1 MALQGCIHIVR
12 FKCEMKFII
21 AKVIFFLAIPQPGE
35 LQFVNRAPVA
45 QKHDEEASIRRLDPL
60 RFPEPQRLLIKGNRL
75 FKISHIQV
83 IVCKRKLH

>member
-21 AKVIFFLAIPQPGE
+21 AKVIFFLAIPQNIVMRNCKTCGVFDRSRVNVGE
-35 LQFVNRAPVA
+35 AARYLSAC
-45 QKHDEEASIRRLDPL
+45 L
-60 RFPEPQRLLIKGNRL
+60 KGNRL